1 MPNPN
6 LKRKG
11 RWIQSLGLLII
22 LADAVF
28 GFLMFRGDLGDR
40 YLESIFF
47 PILIAAVIAFA
58 AFMVWG
64 GILVRCSEVQD
75 EPAA

>member
-11 RWIQSLGLLII
+11 RWIQSFGLLVI

-28 GFLMFRGDLGDR
+28 GFLMFRGDLGYR
-40 YLESIFF
+40 HLEAVLF
-47 PILIAAVIAFA
+47 PILIAAVVAFA
-58 AFMVWG
+58 SLMVWG
-64 GILVRCSEVQD
+64 GITVRRSEGPD
-75 EPAA
+75 ESTT